1 MRYEILVL
9 SSPPLQRMK
18 GGGWGALCRAASVYY
33 QFDPY
38 SSLELAIAIK
48 PAVAVRVDEIPELSP
63 ALE

>member
-33 QFDPY
+33 QFDRY
-38 SSLELAIAIK
+38 SSLESAIAHQLS
-48 PAVAVRVDEIPELSP
+48 PLDEIPELSP
-63 ALE
+63 APG